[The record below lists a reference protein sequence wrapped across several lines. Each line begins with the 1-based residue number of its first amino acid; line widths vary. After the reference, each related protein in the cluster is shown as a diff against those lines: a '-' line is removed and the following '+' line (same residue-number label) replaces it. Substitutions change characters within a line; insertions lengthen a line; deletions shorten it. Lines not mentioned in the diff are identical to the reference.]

1 MEENSSSRRKRQMVR
16 ILALARLLME
26 GASPTIYQLAARFK
40 TRRETI
46 YRDLRTLEEAGVPV
60 IPDESGHLSRP
71 RIDPAF
77 RKLLPPVPLTSE
89 EVAALLWVVK
99 QARPRQPFRASLSG
113 ALAKLQALIPTKEG
127 RLAMALEGTVE
138 ERDRGVK
145 DYVGLEATILQLV
158 KAIVERRRCL
168 VEYHAPWRDEPT
180 RFPYDPYRLFNFQ
193 GGLYCI
199 GQVSAYGG
207 TTTLAVDRIRA
218 IEETNQTFTV
228 DPGFDWKRYEAE
240 AFGVVWE
247 KPKTVVVRFSADQ
260 APYVREREWH
270 PTQKIRTLRDGR
282 VELTF
287 RAGGAFEIIRWAL
300 SWGSAAQLIQ
310 PKSLRQRIAEELR
323 AATRL
328 YRE

>member
-1 MEENSSSRRKRQMVR
+1 MVR

-26 GASPTIYQLAARFK
+26 GGRQTVYELADRFK

-46 YRDLRTLEEAGVPV
+46 YRDLRTLQDAGFPV
-60 IPDESGHLSRP
+60 ASDKSERLSRP
-71 RIDPAF
+71 RLDPAF

-99 QARPRQPFRASLSG
+99 QARARQPFRASLSS

-127 RLAMALEGTVE
+127 RLAMALEGAIE

-145 DYVGLEATILQLV
+145 DYAGLEATILQLV

-168 VEYHAPWRDEPT
+168 VEYHAPWRDKPT

-218 IEETNQTFTV
+218 IEQTGDTFAV

-240 AFGVVWE
+240 AFGVIWE
-247 KPKTVVVRFSADQ
+247 KPKTVVVRFIADQ
-260 APYVREREWH
+260 APYVLEREWH
-270 PTQKIRTLRDGR
+270 PTLKIRTLR
-282 VELTF
+282 
-287 RAGGAFEIIRWAL
+287 
-300 SWGSAAQLIQ
+300 
-310 PKSLRQRIAEELR
+310 
-323 AATRL
+323 
-328 YRE
+328 

>member
-1 MEENSSSRRKRQMVR
+1 MVENSLPRRDRQMVR
-16 ILALARLLME
+16 IISLARLLM
-26 GASPTIYQLAARFK
+26 GGGSQTVYQLAARFK

-46 YRDLRTLEEAGVPV
+46 YRDLRTLSEAGFPV
-60 IPDESGHLSRP
+60 MPDESGRFSRP
-71 RIDPAF
+71 QIDPAF
-77 RKLLPPVPLTSE
+77 RRLLPSVPLNAE
-89 EVAALLWVVK
+89 EVAALLWAVK
-99 QARPRQPFRASLSG
+99 QTGGRQPFRASLSS
-113 ALAKLQALIPTKEG
+113 ALCKLQAIIPTKEG

-145 DYVGLEATILQLV
+145 DYTGFETTILHLV

-168 VEYHAPWRDEPT
+168 VEYHAPWRDKPT
-180 RFPYDPYRLFNFQ
+180 RFPYDPYRLFNFD

-218 IEETNQTFTV
+218 IEQTGATFAV

-247 KPKTVVVRFSADQ
+247 KPKKVVVRFSADQ

-270 PTQKIRTLRDGR
+270 PTQTIRTLRDGR

-287 RAGGAFEIIRWAL
+287 QAGGAFEIIRWVL
-300 SWGSAAQLIQ
+300 SWGSAATLLQ
-310 PKSLRQRIAEELR
+310 PKSLRRQMAEELQ
-323 AATRL
+323 AASRL
-328 YRE
+328 YRH

>member
-1 MEENSSSRRKRQMVR
+1 MPENSPSRRDRQMVR
-16 ILALARLLME
+16 LISLARLLM
-26 GASPTIYQLAARFK
+26 GGGSQTVYQLAARFN

-46 YRDLRTLEEAGVPV
+46 YRDLRTLDDAGFPV
-60 IPDESGHLSRP
+60 IPDESGHFSRP

-77 RKLLPPVPLTSE
+77 RRLLPPVPLNAE
-89 EVAALLWVVK
+89 EVAALLWAVK
-99 QARPRQPFRASLSG
+99 QTGGRQPFRTSLAS
-113 ALAKLQALIPTKEG
+113 ALAKLQALVPAKEG
-127 RLAMALEGTVE
+127 RLAMALDGAIE
-138 ERDRGVK
+138 ERDRGMK
-145 DYVGLEATILQLV
+145 DNAGFEGAILQLV

-168 VEYHAPWRDEPT
+168 VEYHAPWRGKPS

-218 IEETNQTFTV
+218 IEQTSETFAV
-228 DPGFDWKRYEAE
+228 DPEFDWKRYEAE
-240 AFGVVWE
+240 AFGVIWE
-247 KPKTVVVRFSADQ
+247 KPKKVVVRFSADQ

-270 PTQKIRTLRDGR
+270 PTQNIRTLRDGR

-287 RAGGAFEIIRWAL
+287 RAGGAFEIIRWVL

-310 PKSLRQRIAEELR
+310 PKSLRRQVAEELQ
-323 AATRL
+323 AASRL
-328 YRE
+328 YR